1 MPRHL
6 KQQQA
11 IASILN
17 SEEVQQHFSNT
28 NIKWSFNLEK
38 APWQGGLFERM
49 IQSAKRCL
57 RKIVGSARL
66 THDELITSV
75 IEVEMILNSRPLSYV
90 SSEELGRTTDS
101 IPFTTGI

>member
-1 MPRHL
+1 M
-6 KQQQA
+6 
-11 IASILN
+11 IAS
-17 SEEVQQHFSNT
+17 SEEVHQHFSNT

-57 RKIVGSARL
+57 RKIVGSAWL

-75 IEVEMILNSRPLSYV
+75 IEVDMILNSLPLSYV
-90 SSEELGRTTDS
+90 
-101 IPFTTGI
+101 